1 MSPRPSPRP
10 PALRRPLRAA
20 GLAAAALAVALAAA
34 LPAAADYT
42 KEQRK
47 AIAEMPAPYRAW
59 LEAVE
64 PIIQDAELEAFLVLE
79 QDYQR
84 DAFIK
89 RFWRVRDHYPDTAR
103 NEYQEQYEQRV
114 AYAKQSYGSLQE
126 DRARA
131 LLLNGPPHALIE
143 VRCGTYF
150 KPLELWFYA
159 ASTQVP
165 FEFSLIF
172 YREGNVYR
180 LWRAFDGVERL
191 MDTLMGD
198 RNRQDP
204 GGLLRRVQMECRDG
218 EAIAAAIA
226 RALNEGPH
234 GHEVLMGRVHQKPKL
249 AQTEWVA
256 TFASYTTELP
266 PEAPALP
273 AELALSYPG
282 RRQNRTVLQG
292 TVAVPRAAAATI
304 DLAGARSFNFVL
316 IGEVLRDGEL
326 FDTFRYK
333 FDLPAEAVHGEPA
346 TNGGPAT
353 NGAAADSDGT
363 AAEVVTGDAAAA
375 PGAEIEP
382 EEEAE
387 AGGETLPL
395 VFRRFLRPGDY
406 RLVVRLEDLNG
417 GAFFRAERDLAVPEV
432 DGSLPPPEPED
443 PETARL
449 LAEANAMLAGGGTAL
464 QIVPPREEIQTG
476 YVRFDTLA
484 TGDAIERVAFS
495 LDGDTVL
502 AKTRPPFSVELDLGP
517 VPRPR
522 TLAAVAF
529 DGAGEELARDELLIN
544 AGANRFSVDLV
555 EPRRGKTYRESL
567 TVEANVKVPEGRTVE
582 RVEVFWNETRVATL
596 YQEPWTQPVL
606 VPSPDEIAYLRA
618 VAYLT
623 DGNSTED
630 LVFVNAPDY
639 LEEVDVQFVEL
650 FATGVDRAGR
660 PVATLAR
667 DSLTV
672 LEDGVPQQ
680 VARFEAV
687 RDLPIHATVLLDVSA
702 SMEGRLDETRQAA
715 LGFFETAIRPK
726 DRAALITFND
736 HPNLVV
742 KLTNDVQQLAGGLA
756 GLEALRSTSLY
767 DAVIFGLYHF
777 NGIKGQ
783 RAMLVLSDGKDESS
797 RFTWEQTLEYARRAG
812 VTIYTIALAD
822 DTAHRRLRTLAEA
835 TGGRAFLVPTAS
847 ELPAVYTAI
856 EEELRSK
863 FLIAYQSTNTS
874 GGKDFRRVEVRTS
887 VPGVEVKT
895 MQGYYP

>member
-1 MSPRPSPRP
+1 MSPRPSPRTSLRTAAAP
-10 PALRRPLRAA
+10 RRPLRAA
-20 GLAAAALAVALAAA
+20 GIAAAALAVALAAA

-47 AIAEMPAPYRAW
+47 AIAEMPAPYRTW
-59 LEAVE
+59 LEEVE
-64 PIIQDAELEAFLVLE
+64 LIIQEAELEAFLALE

-172 YREGNVYR
+172 YREGNTYR

-204 GGLLRRVQMECRDG
+204 SGLLRRVQMECKDG

-249 AQTEWVA
+249 EQTEWVA

-266 PEAPALP
+266 PDAPALP

-292 TVAVPRAAAATI
+292 TVAVPRAAAATV

-333 FDLPAEAVHGEPA
+333 FDLPAEAMNGE
-346 TNGGPAT
+346 TSSGSAT
-353 NGAAADSDGT
+353 NGAAAASDGT
-363 AAEVVTGDAAAA
+363 AAEVA
-375 PGAEIEP
+375 PGD
-382 EEEAE
+382 EAD
-387 AGGETLPL
+387 ADGETLPL

-432 DGSLPPPEPED
+432 EGSLPPPEPED

-449 LAEANAMLAGGGTAL
+449 LAEANAMLTGGGTAL

-567 TVEANVKVPEGRTVE
+567 TVEANVKVPEGKTVE

-618 VAYLT
+618 VAYLA

-639 LEEVDVQFVEL
+639 LEELDVQFVEL
-650 FATGVDRAGR
+650 FATGLDRAGR
-660 PVATLAR
+660 PVATLTR

-672 LEDGVPQQ
+672 LEDGAPQQ

-702 SMEGRLDETRQAA
+702 SMEDRLDEARQAA
-715 LGFFETAIRPK
+715 LGFFEAAIQPK

-742 KLTNDVQQLAGGLA
+742 KLTNDIQQLGGGLA
-756 GLEALRSTSLY
+756 GLDALRGTSLY

-797 RFTWEQTLEYARRAG
+797 RFSWEQTLEYARRAG

-847 ELPAVYTAI
+847 ELPAVYAAI

-874 GGKDFRRVEVRTS
+874 GKKDFRRVEVRTS

>member
-1 MSPRPSPRP
+1 MSPRHSTRHSPRTSP
-10 PALRRPLRAA
+10 RAPAALGRLPRAA
-20 GLAAAALAVALAAA
+20 GIAAAALAVALAAA

-47 AIAEMPAPYRAW
+47 AIAEVPAPYRTW

-64 PIIQDAELEAFLVLE
+64 LIIQDAELEAFLALE

-89 RFWRVRDHYPDTAR
+89 HFWRVRDPYKDTAR
-103 NEYQEQYEQRV
+103 NEYQEQYEERV
-114 AYAKQSYGSLQE
+114 AYAKQSYASLQE

-204 GGLLRRVQMECRDG
+204 GGLLRRVQMECKDG

-234 GHEVLMGRVHQKPKL
+234 GHEVLMGRVHEKPKL
-249 AQTEWVA
+249 EQSEWVA

-292 TVAVPRAAAATI
+292 TVAVPRAAAASV

-333 FDLPAEAVHGEPA
+333 FDLPAEAVNGGPE

-353 NGAAADSDGT
+353 NGVPETNGAAAASDGT
-363 AAEVVTGDAAAA
+363 AAELAPAAEVV
-375 PGAEIEP
+375 
-382 EEEAE
+382 
-387 AGGETLPL
+387 AGEETLPL

-432 DGSLPPPEPED
+432 EGSLPPPEPED

-449 LAEANAMLAGGGTAL
+449 LAEANAMLSGGGTTL
-464 QIVPPREEIQTG
+464 QIVPPAR
-476 YVRFDTLA
+476 RSRPA
-484 TGDAIERVAFS
+484 TCAS
-495 LDGDTVL
+495 
-502 AKTRPPFSVELDLGP
+502 TRWPPATPSSASP
-517 VPRPR
+517 SRSTATRCSPRR
-522 TLAAVAF
+522 GRRSRSSSTSGRCRGRARLAAVAF

-544 AGANRFSVDLV
+544 AGGNRFSVDLV

-567 TVEANVKVPEGRTVE
+567 TVEADVGRRRARRRAGGGLLE
-582 RVEVFWNETRVATL
+582 RDQASPRSTRSRGRSRCWC
-596 YQEPWTQPVL
+596 P
-606 VPSPDEIAYLRA
+606 PDEIAYLRA
-618 VAYLT
+618 VAYLP

-639 LEEVDVQFVEL
+639 LDEVDVQFVEL
-650 FATGVDRAGR
+650 FATVRRPQAGR
-660 PVATLAR
+660 
-667 DSLTV
+667 
-672 LEDGVPQQ
+672 
-680 VARFEAV
+680 
-687 RDLPIHATVLLDVSA
+687 
-702 SMEGRLDETRQAA
+702 
-715 LGFFETAIRPK
+715 
-726 DRAALITFND
+726 
-736 HPNLVV
+736 
-742 KLTNDVQQLAGGLA
+742 
-756 GLEALRSTSLY
+756 
-767 DAVIFGLYHF
+767 
-777 NGIKGQ
+777 
-783 RAMLVLSDGKDESS
+783 S
-797 RFTWEQTLEYARRAG
+797 RR
-812 VTIYTIALAD
+812 
-822 DTAHRRLRTLAEA
+822 
-835 TGGRAFLVPTAS
+835 
-847 ELPAVYTAI
+847 
-856 EEELRSK
+856 
-863 FLIAYQSTNTS
+863 
-874 GGKDFRRVEVRTS
+874 
-887 VPGVEVKT
+887 
-895 MQGYYP
+895 